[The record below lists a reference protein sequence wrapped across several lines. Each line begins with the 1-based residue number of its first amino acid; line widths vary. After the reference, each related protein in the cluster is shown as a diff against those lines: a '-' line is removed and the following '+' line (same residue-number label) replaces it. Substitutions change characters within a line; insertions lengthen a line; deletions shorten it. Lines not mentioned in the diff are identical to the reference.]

1 MTSKGPP
8 SPPAPVTSRPHAQR
22 PARADGEDGQG
33 PVRQAAAGEEGRR
46 AVALGEKSQHVAEGV
61 SGERVESDSPQPP
74 FISSSRALMR
84 RHARMPGKFL
94 DGGMVVETRE
104 GLEFGRWR

>member
-1 MTSKGPP
+1 M
-8 SPPAPVTSRPHAQR
+8 
-22 PARADGEDGQG
+22 
-33 PVRQAAAGEEGRR
+33 RQAAAGEEGRR

>member
-1 MTSKGPP
+1 
-8 SPPAPVTSRPHAQR
+8 
-22 PARADGEDGQG
+22 
-33 PVRQAAAGEEGRR
+33 
-46 AVALGEKSQHVAEGV
+46 
-61 SGERVESDSPQPP
+61 
-74 FISSSRALMR
+74 MR